1 MLWALLQ
8 MVSGPVLPVARPRRS
23 DAPCPATPAASDEV
37 IVCGRDDD
45 RYRLKPLPLRPE
57 EPLIPKAAMA
67 LPGGAKAAAEVE
79 QGSVGGVPSNR
90 LMLRLSKPF

>member
-1 MLWALLQ
+1 MLWVVLQ
-8 MVSGPVLPVARPRRS
+8 VISGPVLPVTRPRRYE
-23 DAPCPATPAASDEV
+23 APSPATPTASDELV
-37 IVCGRDDD
+37 VCGRNDD
-45 RYRLKPLPLRPE
+45 RYRLKPLPPRPE

-67 LPGGAKAAAEVE
+67 LPGGGKAAAEVE